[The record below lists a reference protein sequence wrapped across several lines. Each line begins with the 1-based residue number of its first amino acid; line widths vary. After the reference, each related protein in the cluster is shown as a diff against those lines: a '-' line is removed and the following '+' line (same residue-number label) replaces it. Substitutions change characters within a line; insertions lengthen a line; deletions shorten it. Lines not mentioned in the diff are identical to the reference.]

1 MRWTSLV
8 AVSLLPASLPCGL
21 LSAEDARPPSGAGA
35 LCAKE
40 AEQGFVA
47 LFDGKTLEG
56 WQGATDG
63 YVVEDGI
70 LASKKES
77 GGRLFTEREYADFIL
92 RFEFK
97 LEPGGNNGI
106 AIRSPMQGRP
116 SRDGMEIQVL
126 DDTAPKYAKLKP
138 YQYHGSVY
146 GMVPA
151 KQGHQ
156 KPVGAWNCEEILCQ
170 GSQIRV
176 TLNGTVIVD
185 ADLATIDRPMD
196 GRDHPGRFRKTGFLG
211 FIGHRTRV
219 EFRNVRIKELKPKKG

>member
-1 MRWTSLV
+1 MRLTSLV
-8 AVSLLPASLPCGL
+8 AALLLHASLLCAQ
-21 LSAEDARPPSGAGA
+21 DAQPPSGAGA
-35 LCAKE
+35 LCPEE
-40 AEQGFVA
+40 AEQGFLP
-47 LFDGKTLEG
+47 LFDGKTLDG

-63 YVVEDGI
+63 YVAQDGI

-77 GGRLFTEREYADFIL
+77 GGRLFTKKAYADFIL

-106 AIRSPMQGRP
+106 AIRSPMGGHT

-138 YQYHGSVY
+138 YQFHGSVY

-151 KQGHQ
+151 KRGHL
-156 KPVGAWNCEEILCQ
+156 KPVGEWNCEEILCE
-170 GSQIRV
+170 GSHIRV

-185 ADLATIDRPMD
+185 ADLAKIDQPMD
-196 GRDHPGRFRKTGFLG
+196 GYDHPGRLRKTGFLG

-219 EFRNVRIKELKPKKG
+219 EFRNVRIKELKAKEG

>member
-1 MRWTSLV
+1 MRLTSLV
-8 AVSLLPASLPCGL
+8 AALLLHASLLCAQ
-21 LSAEDARPPSGAGA
+21 DAQPPSGAGA
-35 LCAKE
+35 LCPE
-40 AEQGFVA
+40 EVEQGFVR
-47 LFDGKTLEG
+47 LFDGKTLDG

-63 YVVEDGI
+63 YVAQDGI

-77 GGRLFTEREYADFIL
+77 GGRLFTKKAYADFIL

-106 AIRSPMQGRP
+106 AIRSPMEGHT

-138 YQYHGSVY
+138 YQFHGSVY

-151 KQGHQ
+151 KQGHL
-156 KPVGAWNCEEILCQ
+156 KPVGEWNCEEIFCE
-170 GSQIRV
+170 GSHIRV

-185 ADLATIDRPMD
+185 ADLARIDKPMD
-196 GRDHPGRFRKTGFLG
+196 GYDHPGRLRKTGFLG

-219 EFRNVRIKELKPKKG
+219 EFRNVRIKELKAKEG